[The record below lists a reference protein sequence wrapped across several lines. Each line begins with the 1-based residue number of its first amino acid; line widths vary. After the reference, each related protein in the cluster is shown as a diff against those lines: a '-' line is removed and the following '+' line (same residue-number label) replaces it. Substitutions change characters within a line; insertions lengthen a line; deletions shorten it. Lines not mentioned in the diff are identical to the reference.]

1 MAGLGDISLAGAAG
15 PGGPVAPAPF
25 CPGQYADDFGAL
37 SAAARNFDHQPEATF
52 SYCTRNTAVY
62 ECLSYA
68 SDGAVRHDRRK
79 VVAHGTAFAYRKQAG
94 ETLLLTNEHV
104 AAWPTITNEQQ
115 EVRGVP
121 PGCKRVSDAL
131 SLVDDEND
139 SYAKDDIPLTRV
151 VVDPQLDVAVVK
163 ARGPLQ
169 IMPWKVGHSAGLRER
184 NLVEVRGFPLGA
196 FRATNIGKVI
206 SARDHDDYRD
216 WDHDDFVI
224 DALLSKGN
232 SGSPV
237 LALSC
242 ATGEYELVGIYHAGY
257 SEGAALNVVVGI
269 DQVRDLMST
278 LKRTT
283 RDRADSV
290 VPVDGSAREL
300 VTAELTKGGD
310 TFFPSGAQVGAAR
323 RIGDGALLIALYP
336 KDFPANGEPSV
347 VMEDLPSPA
356 PTSFGAIGRV
366 WLGSARGLKPVE
378 LRSLDAEGQTQ
389 IGRLLAVL
397 RADLVAQLTL
407 RRLDQGAPGAKQSES
422 RRRLAKTI
430 ARVAMTRSELLQS
443 VADLPERLSSDA
455 GETRTRFADL
465 GRPAPNEEESRA
477 LASAGKG
484 PALGQ
489 AATAP

>member
-1 MAGLGDISLAGAAG
+1 MAPARRILLGGGGGHFPRRRGRLGGAGRAG
-15 PGGPVAPAPF
+15 PF
-25 CPGQYADDFGAL
+25 RPGQYADDFGAL

-79 VVAHGTAFAYRKQAG
+79 VVAHGTAFAYRKQGG

-104 AAWPTITNEQQ
+104 AAWPTITNEQH

-169 IMPWKVGHSAGLRER
+169 IMPWKVGRSAGLRER

-269 DQVRDLMST
+269 D
-278 LKRTT
+278 
-283 RDRADSV
+283 
-290 VPVDGSAREL
+290 
-300 VTAELTKGGD
+300 
-310 TFFPSGAQVGAAR
+310 
-323 RIGDGALLIALYP
+323 
-336 KDFPANGEPSV
+336 
-347 VMEDLPSPA
+347 
-356 PTSFGAIGRV
+356 
-366 WLGSARGLKPVE
+366 
-378 LRSLDAEGQTQ
+378 
-389 IGRLLAVL
+389 
-397 RADLVAQLTL
+397 
-407 RRLDQGAPGAKQSES
+407 
-422 RRRLAKTI
+422 
-430 ARVAMTRSELLQS
+430 
-443 VADLPERLSSDA
+443 
-455 GETRTRFADL
+455 
-465 GRPAPNEEESRA
+465 
-477 LASAGKG
+477 
-484 PALGQ
+484 
-489 AATAP
+489 